1 MEKEKALKLIFQSAE
16 LYNQN
21 FCNQMLLIISANKS
35 LNKTFS
41 VEIQFDKTNFL
52 HLTGVKFL
60 PRSSIS
66 PSVFFDRC
74 IAKRLSVNDFEM
86 SADGTTEQKLAI
98 LPQMLN
104 SVNLSANMIGD
115 FQGRRPALITD
126 KLVGNVR
133 GCLGIVYDSK
143 RDNFAPNTVLN
154 LDMRQEVQNQQR
166 IIAIYKKGKSES
178 NYETL
183 VYKAKKICWERI
195 SFPDSYSY
203 IPVPQD

>member
-1 MEKEKALKLIFQSAE
+1 MDKEKALKLIFQSAE
-16 LYNQN
+16 LYSQN
-21 FCNQMLLIISANKS
+21 FCNQMLLIISENKS

-74 IAKRLSVNDFEM
+74 ISKRLSVNDFEM

-104 SVNLSANMIGD
+104 SVNLSTNMIGD

-126 KLVGNVR
+126 KLVGN
-133 GCLGIVYDSK
+133 GASELYMIQNGIILPQTLSLTWICGKKSK
-143 RDNFAPNTVLN
+143 TSSGLLLSIKRARVN
-154 LDMRQEVQNQQR
+154 R
-166 IIAIYKKGKSES
+166 IMKPLCTKLKKSVGKELAFLILILTYQYPRT
-178 NYETL
+178 N
-183 VYKAKKICWERI
+183 
-195 SFPDSYSY
+195 P
-203 IPVPQD
+203 